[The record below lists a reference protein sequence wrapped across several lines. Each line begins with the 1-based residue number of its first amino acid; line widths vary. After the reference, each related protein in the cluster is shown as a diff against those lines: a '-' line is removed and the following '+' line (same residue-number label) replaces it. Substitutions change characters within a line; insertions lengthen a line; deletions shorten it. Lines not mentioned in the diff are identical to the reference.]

1 MTDTPEP
8 SPVFQTII
16 ETHPTTV
23 REIAKTVGLS
33 STTVWYHLEALRDEG
48 LVTWEKGKARTIRPT

>member
-1 MTDTPEP
+1 MADKVLKT
-8 SPVFQTII
+8 VI

-48 LVTWEKGKARTIRPT
+48 LVTWEKGKARTSRPV